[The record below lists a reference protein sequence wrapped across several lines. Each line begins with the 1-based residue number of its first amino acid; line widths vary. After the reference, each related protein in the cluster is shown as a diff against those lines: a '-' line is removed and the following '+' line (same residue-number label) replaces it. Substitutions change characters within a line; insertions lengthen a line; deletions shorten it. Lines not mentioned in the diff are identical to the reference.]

1 MMAGRDARAAE
12 LRRRGEQQSNR
23 VEENKSRDARAAEM
37 PEQQSNRAKKKKSRA
52 AELSSRE
59 QEVKAELCREEE

>member
-1 MMAGRDARAAE
+1 M
-12 LRRRGEQQSNR
+12 RRTR
-23 VEENKSRDARAAEM
+23 AEM